1 MVTIPTKRT
10 LVAVT
15 REMIDLGVVIKSE
28 VIVELADEV
37 IDRAAKKS
45 S

>member
-1 MVTIPTKRT
+1 
-10 LVAVT
+10 
-15 REMIDLGVVIKSE
+15 MIDLGVVIKSE